1 VALIYFLGQDVGLS
15 TTVVD
20 GTGAPV
26 PGTLTVALAV
36 TDPSGVTSSPAAS
49 SAGGG
54 RYVAVVPS
62 VAAAGVWTYR
72 WAAAAVGF
80 VDEGQFQVRP
90 MGVEQVVDLAS
101 VKAHLNIT
109 TDNLARD
116 AELQGFILAAGDLA
130 RDVVGPLL
138 PEQHTQWFDGGR
150 SSIVP
155 DWLPLA
161 SVQSVTEF
169 YGLSQFPLTEQPL
182 GAQSTAFSFTV
193 DYDTGQITRRTFG
206 GEPARFAAGAKN
218 IKVVYTAGRGGAIP
232 WTVRLGA
239 LELIRHLWSLTQQ
252 GGLQRVG
259 QPMADVE
266 SGRVPTGFALPQ
278 RVRELWQPYKRPPGI
293 A

>member
-1 VALIYFLGQDVGLS
+1 MSLIYFLGQDVGLS
-15 TTVVD
+15 ATVVD
-20 GTGAPV
+20 NAGSPAPG
-26 PGTLTVALAV
+26 PLSVALTV

-62 VAAAGVWTYR
+62 VSAAGVWTYR
-72 WAAAAVGF
+72 WAATGVGF

-109 TDNLARD
+109 TVNLARD
-116 AELQGFILAAGDLA
+116 AELQGFILAAGEMA
-130 RDVVGPLL
+130 RDIVGPLL
-138 PEQHTQWFDGGR
+138 PEQHTEFFDGGR
-150 SSIVP
+150 SGIVP

-182 GAQSTAFSFTV
+182 DAQSSAFGFTV
-193 DYDTGQITRRTFG
+193 DYATGQITRRTFG
-206 GEPARFAAGAKN
+206 GAPARFAIGAKN
-218 IKVVYTAGRGGAIP
+218 IKVVYTAVLSGAIP

-259 QPMADVE
+259 MSSADVE

-278 RVRELWQPYKRPPGI
+278 RVRELWQPCKRPPGI

>member
-1 VALIYFLGQDVGLS
+1 VSLIYFLGQDVGLS
-15 TTVVD
+15 TTVID
-20 GTGAPV
+20 DT
-26 PGTLTVALAV
+26 GTLSVVLTV
-36 TDPSGVTSSPAAS
+36 TDPAGTVTHPAAS
-49 SAGGG
+49 SAGAGQ
-54 RYVAVVPS
+54 YVGVVPS
-62 VAAAGVWTYR
+62 VAVPGLWKFRWTATGTGVS
-72 WAAAAVGF
+72 WA
-80 VDEGQFQVRP
+80 DEGQFQVRP

-101 VKAHLNIT
+101 VRAHLNIT
-109 TDNLARD
+109 TVNAARD
-116 AELQGFILAAGDLA
+116 AELQGFILAAGELA

-150 SSIVP
+150 SFLVP
-155 DWLPLA
+155 DWVPLA

-182 GAQSTAFSFTV
+182 GVQDSAFAFTV
-193 DYDTGQITRRTFG
+193 DYDTGQIVRRTFG
-206 GEPARFAAGAKN
+206 GEPARFAAGSKN
-218 IKVVYTAGRGGAIP
+218 VKVVYTAAIAGAIP
-232 WTVRLGA
+232 WSVRLGA

-259 QPMADVE
+259 APSDAE